1 MDTAPKYSAPNAA
14 AKRPPS
20 LTVLRWMLVAAWI
33 AVVFLVGPSL
43 PIPMPAVSVIGFAGL
58 SFVLVNALWQHM
70 SLKASCV
77 VAAILAG
84 VIGVVG
90 EAVVY
95 LATGQEIV
103 AFSWLTNAIGAI
115 LGALIAYPVIQKVD
129 ALMHRAL
136 K

>member
-20 LTVLRWMLVAAWI
+20 LTVLRWMLVAAW
-33 AVVFLVGPSL
+33 
-43 PIPMPAVSVIGFAGL
+43 IPMPAVSVIGFAGL

-84 VIGVVG
+84 VIGVVV

-115 LGALIAYPVIQKVD
+115 LGATIAYPVIQKVD
-129 ALMHRAL
+129 ALTHRAL